1 MAEQVKTKNTKK
13 SNIIN
18 ISIIAIIFIGLLIY
32 MLCVDGWENIVNVMK
47 NINVWWLS
55 GGLLC
60 MCVFWIMEGVCLHIP
75 TKKIYPNQRFT
86 QSLRVSMIGQLF
98 NSITP
103 FSSGGQPMQAYEM
116 TREGKKLSDSLSILL
131 VKFIVF
137 QTTLVLYTAV
147 VLVFQLDFFF
157 GLIQN
162 FAVIAIIGFAINVLV
177 IGFLI
182 LIGVNENAVFAMIN
196 PFYRLLSKIRLL
208 KNLDAKLEK
217 LKESISTFHDQFQV
231 IIKEKKMLLKMSL
244 YSIIQHT
251 AYYCVT
257 YMIYRAMGNSGVSI
271 FNIIPAQAFLMM
283 VMAFTPVPGAGIA
296 AEGGF
301 LLIFNTLFKK
311 GTINMAI
318 LIWRMFTFYLPIVIG
333 ALFLIRIKKKDKKE
347 TIPEKVQ
354 LE

>member
-1 MAEQVKTKNTKK
+1 
-13 SNIIN
+13 
-18 ISIIAIIFIGLLIY
+18 
-32 MLCVDGWENIVNVMK
+32 
-47 NINVWWLS
+47 
-55 GGLLC
+55 
-60 MCVFWIMEGVCLHIP
+60 
-75 TKKIYPNQRFT
+75 
-86 QSLRVSMIGQLF
+86 
-98 NSITP
+98 
-103 FSSGGQPMQAYEM
+103 
-116 TREGKKLSDSLSILL
+116 
-131 VKFIVF
+131 
-137 QTTLVLYTAV
+137 
-147 VLVFQLDFFF
+147 
-157 GLIQN
+157 
-162 FAVIAIIGFAINVLV
+162 
-177 IGFLI
+177 
-182 LIGVNENAVFAMIN
+182 
-196 PFYRLLSKIRLL
+196 
-208 KNLDAKLEK
+208 
-217 LKESISTFHDQFQV
+217 
-231 IIKEKKMLLKMSL
+231 MLLKMSL